1 MKLSE
6 IDRKRKTVF
15 SFEVF
20 PPKKTSPLETVT
32 NTIGELK
39 QYDPDFISVT
49 FGAGGS
55 LADNST
61 CKIASLIKK
70 DYGIEPLAHLACV
83 NLSRDEVLGVLRQLE
98 EIGVE
103 NVLALRGDRDP
114 SRTPKEDFH
123 YACQLIELV
132 RENSSMDIAAACY
145 PETHPEALSPEDDIR
160 HLKEKVEAGATHLI
174 SQLFFD
180 NHDFID
186 FLYRVRSAGIEVPVE
201 AGIMP
206 VVNKKQIERMVS
218 LCGASLPKK
227 FTKMM
232 NRYGDDPQ
240 AMYDAGIAYA
250 TEQIIDLVSSGVQ
263 GIHLYTMNNPEVASR
278 ICRNVRS
285 IIHCVNRVPNAAE

>member
-6 IDRKRKTVF
+6 IDRSRKTVF
-15 SFEVF
+15 SLEVF
-20 PPKKTSPLETVT
+20 PPKKSSPLESIT
-32 NTIGELK
+32 NILGEMRPFE
-39 QYDPDFISVT
+39 PDFISVT

-61 CKIASLIKK
+61 CKISSLIKHQ
-70 DYGIEPLAHLACV
+70 YGIEPLAHLSCV
-83 NLSRDEVLGVLRQLE
+83 NLSRSEVLGVLKQLE
-98 EIGVE
+98 EAGVE

-123 YACQLIELV
+123 YACELIKLV
-132 RENSSMDIAAACY
+132 RENSEMGIAAACY
-145 PETHPEALSPEDDIR
+145 PETHPEALSPEEDLR

-206 VVNKKQIERMVS
+206 VVNKKQVERMVS

-227 FTKMM
+227 FAKMM
-232 NRYGDDPQ
+232 NRYGNDPE
-240 AMYDAGIAYA
+240 AMYDAGMAYA
-250 TEQIIDLVSSGVQ
+250 SEQIIDLVSSGVQ

-285 IIHCVNRVPNAAE
+285 IIRCVNRVPGVQN